1 MNKRKKVFIGL
12 GSIILIFTLFVGSYV
27 IRQNQQQGILTVSE
41 IENSEDIIETDTPT
55 VDGYVTEAE
64 YGTMVGNSS
73 ETVEELPGVED
84 VENVEDV
91 ADYGEEG
98 DGSGIYGEPAAKL
111 DPAYETAMEN
121 SDLAPFEKELIRLI
135 VEKEGKSFEEALQSV
150 RPGARVVEQ
159 GETETSSGNQNTE
172 KPSNNNNGNNSK
184 PTTPTKPPK
193 QDNTTP
199 KTNEGDS
206 GGADFNNPDTRTPE
220 QKEADANDPF
230 SGGVYQGGPGGDV
243 SHAPDF

>member
-1 MNKRKKVFIGL
+1 MKNRRLIVVFL
-12 GSIILIFTLFVGSYV
+12 IIIIIALVIFIYT
-27 IRQNQQQGILTVSE
+27 RQKDQGQQQQVESYE
-41 IENSEDIIETDTPT
+41 ED
-55 VDGYVTEAE
+55 VVTK
-64 YGTMVGNSS
+64 TSSS
-73 ETVEELPGVED
+73 EEVIDTDISIGDDLIAD
-84 VENVEDV
+84 VVDIL
-91 ADYGEEG
+91 D
-98 DGSGIYGEPAAKL
+98 DGSGSGYYGEPAAKL

-230 SGGVYQGGPGGDV
+230 SGGSGYQGGPGGDV
-243 SHAPDF
+243 SHEPDF

>member
-55 VDGYVTEAE
+55 TAE
-64 YGTMVGNSS
+64 FETMVGDEVTDN
-73 ETVEELPGVED
+73 EVIDGIVDKGEQTAED
-84 VENVEDV
+84 
-91 ADYGEEG
+91 G
-98 DGSGIYGEPAAKL
+98 DGSGMYGDPAAKL
-111 DPAYETAMEN
+111 DALYEDAMEN

-230 SGGVYQGGPGGDV
+230 SGGVTGGKSGDT

>member
-1 MNKRKKVFIGL
+1 MNKK
-12 GSIILIFTLFVGSYV
+12 ILIAIGVVLLVAALIIGIYISQSKTPPMEPSDLMLPESPAATDILPDNTSSEVE
-27 IRQNQQQGILTVSE
+27 QQPTEPTDAPAAPAPLLEEQYEQAMSESDLSPDE
-41 IENSEDIIETDTPT
+41 IEAIRAL
-55 VDGYVTEAE
+55 V
-64 YGTMVGNSS
+64 
-73 ETVEELPGVED
+73 
-84 VENVEDV
+84 
-91 ADYGEEG
+91 G
-98 DGSGIYGEPAAKL
+98 DGK
-111 DPAYETAMEN
+111 T
-121 SDLAPFEKELIRLI
+121 
-135 VEKEGKSFEEALQSV
+135 FEEALQSV

-230 SGGVYQGGPGGDV
+230 SGGVTGGKSGDT

>member
-1 MNKRKKVFIGL
+1 MKKKRLIVIS
-12 GSIILIFTLFVGSYV
+12 SIILIIAIVIFIYV
-27 IRQNQQQGILTVSE
+27 KQKEQGQQQQVESYEEEAVVKTSLSE
-41 IENSEDIIETDTPT
+41 EVIDTDISIEED
-55 VDGYVTEAE
+55 
-64 YGTMVGNSS
+64 
-73 ETVEELPGVED
+73 L
-84 VENVEDV
+84 V
-91 ADYGEEG
+91 ADAVDILD
-98 DGSGIYGEPAAKL
+98 DGSGSGYYGEPADKL
-111 DPAYETAMEN
+111 DPAYEKAMEN

-159 GETETSSGNQNTE
+159 GETETPSGGQNTE
-172 KPSNNNNGNNSK
+172 KPSNNNNNGNNSK

-230 SGGVYQGGPGGDV
+230 SGGVTGGKSGDT

>member
-1 MNKRKKVFIGL
+1 MKNRRLIVVFL
-12 GSIILIFTLFVGSYV
+12 IIIIIALVIFIYT
-27 IRQNQQQGILTVSE
+27 RQKDQGQQQQVESYE
-41 IENSEDIIETDTPT
+41 ED
-55 VDGYVTEAE
+55 VVTK
-64 YGTMVGNSS
+64 TSSS
-73 ETVEELPGVED
+73 EEVIDTDISIGDDLIAD
-84 VENVEDV
+84 VVDIL
-91 ADYGEEG
+91 D
-98 DGSGIYGEPAAKL
+98 DGSGSGYYGEPAAKL

-159 GETETSSGNQNTE
+159 GETETPSGNQNTE

-220 QKEADANDPF
+220 QKQADEDAFSDW
-230 SGGVYQGGPGGDV
+230 SGGYEGGPGGDV
-243 SHAPDF
+243 SHEPDF